1 MGKGFSIGYLQPGPR
16 HLGVSPSEAGLVV
29 SHYPSGGSIWTHSCH
44 SIHTSSPF
52 PQKKPVKAV
61 TWAPWSEMQVATS
74 LYPKRPGRAGYTSKP
89 QRPARIR
96 LLSCKAF
103 PRQDPFWLCNISALT
118 LPAGARGRGHWTGP
132 ERPTSFT
139 QVENNPT
146 EMWSK
151 VSLPSTGSRLK
162 LLNTP
167 PPNP

>member
-1 MGKGFSIGYLQPGPR
+1 MGKGFSIGYLQPGRR

-74 LYPKRPGRAGYTSKP
+74 LYPKRPGQSWVYKQAAK
-89 QRPARIR
+89 AR
-96 LLSCKAF
+96 LDPPLVLQKLF
-103 PRQDPFWLCNISALT
+103 QRQDPFWLCNISTLT
-118 LPAGARGRGHWTGP
+118 LSAGARGRGHGTGP
-132 ERPTSFT
+132 ERPTSFA

-146 EMWSK
+146 EMW
-151 VSLPSTGSRLK
+151 
-162 LLNTP
+162 
-167 PPNP
+167 